1 MTNEEIVKRR
11 EKIKFLWFWQLLLLP
26 FQLASIILAV
36 IILSPFLLITELIEF
51 IEIIS

>member
-26 FQLASIILAV
+26 FQLAFAILA
-36 IILSPFLLITELIEF
+36 IIVLSPFMLITELIEF
-51 IEIIS
+51 IRVIS